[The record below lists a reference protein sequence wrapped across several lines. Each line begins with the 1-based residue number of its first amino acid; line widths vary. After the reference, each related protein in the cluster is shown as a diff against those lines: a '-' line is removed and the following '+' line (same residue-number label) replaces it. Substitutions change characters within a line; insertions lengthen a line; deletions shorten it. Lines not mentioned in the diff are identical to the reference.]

1 MRSVILLA
9 VHILVVLARMLQ
21 PGGIKAII
29 AENLL
34 LKQQLNVLGR
44 SRKRAPNLTVT
55 DRFILG
61 GLSLFIS
68 ARRRL
73 SVAVVMKPSTL
84 LKFHRALVKR
94 KYRRLFSNKGYR
106 QPGPKG
112 PSQEL
117 IAAIVEL
124 KQRNPRYGCPRI
136 AYIISL
142 TFGIEIN
149 KDVVRRVL
157 AKHYKPKP
165 GNTQGP
171 SWLSLLGHSKD
182 SLWSID
188 LFRCE
193 SIKLKSYWVLVVM
206 DQWSRR
212 IIGFG
217 IHQGD
222 VDGIAACRMF
232 NHAISGTDPPR
243 YLSSDNDP
251 LFRFHRWKANLRIL
265 DVTEIKSIP
274 YVPMSHPFIERVI
287 GTIRREYLDHVP
299 FWNSIDLERRLRE
312 FKGYY
317 NNHRTHAAL
326 AGQSPAR
333 YSQQSVESL
342 ADINNYTWRQ
352 HCRGLFQTPIPAR
365 LPIRHTHALPDRET
379 RN

>member
-9 VHILVVLARMLQ
+9 VHIFVVFAKMLRS
-21 PGGIKAII
+21 GGIKAII

-34 LKQQLNVLGR
+34 LKQQLIVLGR
-44 SRKRAPNLTVT
+44 SRRKAPNLRTS

-68 ARRRL
+68 TRRRL
-73 SVAVVMKPSTL
+73 SVAVIMKPSTL
-84 LKFHRALVKR
+84 LKFRRALVKR
-94 KYRRLFSNKGYR
+94 KYRRLFSNKGHR
-106 QPGPKG
+106 RPGPN
-112 PSQEL
+112 PPRDL

-142 TFGIEIN
+142 TFGFEIN

-171 SWLSLLGHSKD
+171 SWLSLPAQSKD
-182 SLWSID
+182 GFQSID

-193 SIKLKSYWVLVVM
+193 PIQLKSYWVLVVM

-217 IHQGD
+217 IHRGD
-222 VDGIAACRMF
+222 VDGIAVYRMF
-232 NHAISGTDPPR
+232 NHAISGSDPPS

-251 LFRFHRWKANLRIL
+251 LFQLHRWKTNLRIL
-265 DVTEIKSIP
+265 DVTELTAF
-274 YVPMSHPFIERVI
+274 YMSPCL
-287 GTIRREYLDHVP
+287 IRL
-299 FWNSIDLERRLRE
+299 
-312 FKGYY
+312 
-317 NNHRTHAAL
+317 
-326 AGQSPAR
+326 
-333 YSQQSVESL
+333 
-342 ADINNYTWRQ
+342 
-352 HCRGLFQTPIPAR
+352 
-365 LPIRHTHALPDRET
+365 
-379 RN
+379 

>member
-1 MRSVILLA
+1 MKSVAFLFMHLL
-9 VHILVVLARMLQ
+9 VLFAKSLKS
-21 PGGIKAII
+21 GGTKATI

-34 LKQQLNVLGR
+34 LKQQLIVL
-44 SRKRAPNLTVT
+44 SRARKKAPNLQTS
-55 DRFILG
+55 DRFLLG
-61 GLSLFIS
+61 ALSLLIS
-68 ARRRL
+68 PRRL
-73 SVAVVMKPSTL
+73 STVAIIIKPATL

-94 KYRRLFSNKGYR
+94 KYRSLFSNKDHR
-106 QPGPKG
+106 RPGPKG
-112 PSQEL
+112 PSPEL

-124 KQRNPRYGCPRI
+124 KQRNPRYDCLRI

-142 TFGIEIN
+142 TFGIDIN

-217 IHQGD
+217 THQGP
-222 VDGIAACRMF
+222 VDGVALCSMF
-232 NHAISGTDPPR
+232 NHAISGSDPPR
-243 YLSSDNDP
+243 YLSTDNDP
-251 LFRFHRWKANLRIL
+251 LFRFHRWRANLRIL
-265 DVTEIKSIP
+265 DLEEIKSVP

-299 FWNSIDLERRLRE
+299 FWNSLDLERKLRE
-312 FKGYY
+312 FK
-317 NNHRTHAAL
+317 
-326 AGQSPAR
+326 
-333 YSQQSVESL
+333 
-342 ADINNYTWRQ
+342 NY
-352 HCRGLFQTPIPAR
+352 
-365 LPIRHTHALPDRET
+365 
-379 RN
+379 

>member
-1 MRSVILLA
+1 MRSVILVA
-9 VHILVVLARMLQ
+9 IHFLVVLAKLLK

-34 LKQQLNVLGR
+34 LKQQLIVLGR
-44 SRKRAPNLTVT
+44 SRRKAPNLKVT

-61 GLSLFIS
+61 GLTLFIT

-73 SVAVVMKPSTL
+73 SVAVIIKPSTL

-94 KYRRLFSNKGYR
+94 KYRRLFSKKDSR
-106 QPGPKG
+106 RPGPKG
-112 PSQEL
+112 PSRAL

-142 TFGIEIN
+142 TFGIETN

-165 GNTQGP
+165 GTTQGP

-193 SIKLKSYWVLVVM
+193 SLMLKSYWVLVVM
-206 DQWSRR
+206 DQQSRR

-222 VDGIAACRMF
+222 IDGIAASRMF

-265 DVTEIKSIP
+265 GVIEIKSIP
-274 YVPMSHPFIERVI
+274 YTPMSHPFIERVI

-299 FWNSIDLERRLRE
+299 FWNSLDLERKLGE
-312 FKGYY
+312 FKDYY
-317 NNHRTHAAL
+317 NNYRTHAAL
-326 AGQSPAR
+326 AGQSPAK
-333 YSQQSVESL
+333 YSHHCLEQL
-342 ADINNYTWRQ
+342 ADINNYAWLQ
-352 HCRGLFQTPIPAR
+352 HCRGLFQTPILA
-365 LPIRHTHALPDRET
+365 
-379 RN
+379 